1 MNEFETLSEAFLH
14 VIRNMCVLWLQAVM
28 AVYQNANGVLLA
40 VAAAAAAA
48 SLTQAA
54 LDQFAF
60 TKGEKRG
67 RVQTLSES
75 WV

>member
-40 VAAAAAAA
+40 AAAA

-60 TKGEKRG
+60 TKGGEKR
-67 RVQTLSES
+67 QSANTE
-75 WV
+75 